1 MDFDKL
7 YDMFCEYYKDD
18 GSNDAIMKGRI
29 EKAFLEYAQQQFK
42 ILNLADVSNHRGLLK
57 AFIKWNNEHNGIA
70 QPVSEKMADNYLN
83 SL

>member
-29 EKAFLEYAQQQFK
+29 EKAFLEYAHQQFK
-42 ILNLADVSNHRGLLK
+42 ILNLADVSDTLTYDELKLIIKESCDIEDVRKKIDHRLG
-57 AFIKWNNEHNGIA
+57 
-70 QPVSEKMADNYLN
+70 
-83 SL
+83 

>member
-29 EKAFLEYAQQQFK
+29 EKAFLKYAQTQVK
-42 ILNLADVSNHRGLLK
+42 NCNIADVVGQSEQLK
-57 AFIKWNNEHNGIA
+57 CNCTEPKLVKEFIPTECCSKCNK
-70 QPVSEKMADNYLN
+70 VV
-83 SL
+83 